1 MVEPLRHRQT
11 KGAETDMPSLPP
23 PRHIPTLPTSDLG
36 VRRRWPLPDQ
46 WVYASRKLCS
56 ELTPK
61 TAAGRQRPLLRRRQG
76 GRGCLHHRRRVP
88 FTGQRIA
95 LRGIKTHGEVGRPFR
110 CRQPIRF
117 FVSAGAFFLEIEVEG
132 PVRVVFERHSAADGE
147 PVEAVGALGTPQRR
161 DLLG

>member
-1 MVEPLRHRQT
+1 MLGTHPQNRSRATATVIAPATGWARV
-11 KGAETDMPSLPP
+11 PSSP
-23 PRHIPTLPTSDLG
+23 
-36 VRRRWPLPDQ
+36 
-46 WVYASRKLCS
+46 
-56 ELTPK
+56 
-61 TAAGRQRPLLRRRQG
+61 AAGSIYRSAHP
-76 GRGCLHHRRRVP
+76 
-88 FTGQRIA
+88 